1 MIRFVFT
8 LNPNSSITFEQG
20 HHDGS
25 GSNSSQGRTASIRD
39 SHLAPGMNKYS
50 TPKAPAEEL

>member
-8 LNPNSSITFEQG
+8 LNENSSITFEQG

-25 GSNSSQGRTASIRD
+25 GSNGSQARTASIRD